1 MTDLTYY
8 ILSGVCV
15 ALVLLGIN
23 LMSKVKLSVKGNAL
37 SAISMI
43 LAIGIIIVRNSLW
56 PTEGV
61 VAPWGMYAL
70 YAVLAI
76 AAVFGIIMAGRIK
89 MIAMPQTIALLNGLG
104 GAASALVAA
113 VTAIEGASGTF
124 EASTAGLA
132 LAVGGVTLTGS
143 LIAAGKLAR
152 ILDARPK
159 SLKGH
164 NLIFGA
170 LLVACVVGMVMQ
182 TVGGG
187 VWAALTAVAALVA
200 GVVFVM
206 RVGGADMPI
215 TISLLN
221 SLSGV
226 AGGIA
231 GMAIGDPLL
240 VVVGGIVGASGLILT
255 QDMCKAMNRTLGAI
269 LTGKTTAAPAK
280 APVKTPAAVAAPV
293 AKSTPVVEE
302 KKAAKLDENGVAAA
316 LQTAKKV
323 IIVPGYGM
331 ALSQAQGEVA
341 HLTSV
346 LEGRGVEVK
355 FAIHPVAGRM
365 PGHMSVLLCEAD
377 IDYEKLFM
385 MEDINDDFASCDL
398 AIVIGANDV
407 TNPAA
412 NTAEGTPIYGM
423 PVLSVEKAPMTVFC
437 NFDTKPG
444 YAGVENPLYS
454 ASNVLMMLGDAKA
467 SVAKLEGFLSASVK
481 SAPTAAPAP
490 VAEAG
495 LTEAKVG
502 QTLQNAKKVIIVP
515 GYGMALSQAQGEV
528 AHLTSVLEGR
538 GVEVKFAIH
547 PVAGRMPGHMS
558 VLLCEADIDYEKL
571 YMMEDI
577 NDDFGSCDIAI
588 VIGANDVTNPAANS
602 AEGTPIYGMPIL
614 NVEQAPMAVF
624 CNFDTKPG
632 YAGVENP
639 LYSAD
644 NVLLMLGDAKAS
656 VSKLEALLSAPVQ
669 APTAAPAPVAEA
681 KLSETKVAETM
692 KAAKKVIIVPGYGMA
707 LSQAQGEVAH
717 LAAALEKKGAEVKF
731 AIHPVAGRMPGHMSV
746 LLCEAD
752 IDYEK
757 LYMMED
763 INDDFSSCDIAIVIG
778 ANDVT
783 NPAANSAEGTPIYG
797 MPILN
802 VEQAPMAVFCNF
814 DTKPGYAGV
823 ENPLYSADNVLL
835 LLGDAKESVAKL
847 HSFLK

>member
-1 MTDLTYY
+1 MSDLLYY
-8 ILSGVCV
+8 VLSGVCV
-15 ALVLLGIN
+15 ALVLIGIN
-23 LMSKVKLSVKGNAL
+23 LMSKVRLSVIGNAL
-37 SAISMI
+37 SAVSMVM
-43 LAIGIIIVRNSLW
+43 AMVIIIFKNQIW
-56 PTEGV
+56 PQGPNLGLYGV
-61 VAPWGMYAL
+61 L
-70 YAVLAI
+70 II
-76 AAVFGIIMAGRIK
+76 AGIYGIYTARQIK

-104 GAASALVAA
+104 GAASALVAV
-113 VTAIEGASGTF
+113 VTAMEGATGEYEVF
-124 EASTAGLA
+124 ETATAGLA
-132 LAVGGVTLTGS
+132 LAVGAVTLTGS

-164 NLIFGA
+164 NLIFG
-170 LLVACVVGMVMQ
+170 LLLLACVAGMVLQ
-182 TVGGG
+182 TIDGGIWAILTG
-187 VWAALTAVAALVA
+187 VTALVA

-280 APVKTPAAVAAPV
+280 APAKVPAAVGASE
-293 AKSTPVVEE
+293 AKAEEDPVEE
-302 KKAAKLDENGVAAA
+302 QAAKLDEAGVAAC
-316 LQTAKKV
+316 LQNAKKV

-331 ALSQAQGEVA
+331 ALSQAQAEVA

-346 LEGRGVEVK
+346 LEGRGTEVK

-385 MEDINDDFASCDL
+385 MEDVNDDFASCDL

-454 ASNVLMMLGDAKA
+454 ADNVLMLLGDAKA
-467 SVAKLEGFLSASVK
+467 SVAKLEGFLSGTVE
-481 SAPTAAPAP
+481 AAPAAAP
-490 VAEAG
+490 ASTAEAG

-502 QTLQNAKKVIIVP
+502 QTLQSAKKVIIVP
-515 GYGMALSQAQGEV
+515 GYGMALSQAQADV
-528 AHLTSVLEGR
+528 AHLTTLLENR
-538 GVEVKFAIH
+538 GAEVKFAIH

-577 NDDFGSCDIAI
+577 NDDFASCDIAI

-614 NVEQAPMAVF
+614 NVEQAPMTVF

-639 LYSAD
+639 LYTAD
-644 NVLLMLGDAKAS
+644 NVLMLLGDAKAS
-656 VSKLEALLSAPVQ
+656 VAKLETLL
-669 APTAAPAPVAEA
+669 TAAPIASAPAVSASPIQA
-681 KLSETKVAETM
+681 KLDEETVAQTLQT
-692 KAAKKVIIVPGYGMA
+692 AKKVIVVPGYGMA
-707 LSQAQGEVAH
+707 LSQAQAEVARF
-717 LAAALEKKGAEVKF
+717 ASALESKGAEVKF

-763 INDDFSSCDIAIVIG
+763 INDDFASCDIAIVIG

-802 VEQAPMAVFCNF
+802 VEKAPMAVFCNF

-823 ENPLYSADNVLL
+823 ENPLYTAENVLL
-835 LLGDAKESVAKL
+835 LLGDAKESVSKL
-847 HSFLK
+847 CGFVK